1 MDFLLHGL
9 IVQNSLRPKLSD
21 ASGPQLLL
29 RFIDVYVV
37 NVIVNT
43 VDVDAHNTCLVV
55 QLDVVYLVLRVD
67 CEVVSLRKQRKQIY
81 G

>member
-1 MDFLLHGL
+1 M
-9 IVQNSLRPKLSD
+9 QNSLRPKLSD